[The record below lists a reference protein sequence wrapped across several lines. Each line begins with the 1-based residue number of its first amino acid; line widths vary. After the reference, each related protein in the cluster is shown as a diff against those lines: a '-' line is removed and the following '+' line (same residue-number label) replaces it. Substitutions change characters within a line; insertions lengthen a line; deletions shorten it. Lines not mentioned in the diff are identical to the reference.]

1 VPGRRWRF
9 AAFPMRIH
17 GSSMLPL
24 LPEGALVLAV
34 PVSARTVLR
43 VGDVVAAR
51 RPDRPQVELIKRI
64 SEIRAPGT
72 YYLLGDNPLES
83 TDSRHFGVVTQE
95 HMTARVRWRYWPLPP
110 RALS

>member
-1 VPGRRWRF
+1 
-9 AAFPMRIH
+9 MRIH

-34 PVSARTVLR
+34 PVTARTVLR

>member
-1 VPGRRWRF
+1 MRVQGR
-9 AAFPMRIH
+9 
-17 GSSMLPL
+17 SMLPL
-24 LPEGALVLAV
+24 LPEGARVVAV
-34 PVSARTVLR
+34 PVTPTTTLK

-64 SEIRAPGT
+64 SEIRDSGS

-95 HMTARVRWRYWPLPP
+95 HLTARVRWRYWPLPP
-110 RALS
+110 RSLS